1 MISVQPR
8 HYTWP
13 DTMTGDQDQDLLLQ
27 EAARRHSSVV
37 LDVGGEKFSARRCLL
52 ARFPTTRLGRLVRA
66 TRLETVLDLCDEVTL
81 SPRQPPEFFFDK
93 AGSREGEVYHSYIE
107 MIIIC

>member
-13 DTMTGDQDQDLLLQ
+13 DTMTGDQDLLLQ

-37 LDVGGEKFSARRCLL
+37 LDVGGEKFSARRSLL

-93 AGSREGEVYHSYIE
+93 AGSREGEVYHSYILP
-107 MIIIC
+107 I